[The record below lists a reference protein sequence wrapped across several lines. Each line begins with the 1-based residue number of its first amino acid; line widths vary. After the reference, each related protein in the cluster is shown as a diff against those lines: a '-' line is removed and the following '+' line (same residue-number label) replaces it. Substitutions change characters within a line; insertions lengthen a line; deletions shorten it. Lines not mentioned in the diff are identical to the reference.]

1 MKFTLFLKEE
11 AVQDLTEAFDWYEYK
26 QSGLGAE
33 FLTEV
38 DAFFER
44 ILENPTRYQYY
55 RSQRIAIMN
64 RFPFKIVYEV
74 EQESIFVYAI
84 YHDKRSP
91 EKLAKRR

>member
-38 DAFFER
+38 DAFHS
-44 ILENPTRYQYY
+44 
-55 RSQRIAIMN
+55 SQSLRRDSALHEHQS
-64 RFPFKIVYEV
+64 YE
-74 EQESIFVYAI
+74 
-84 YHDKRSP
+84 
-91 EKLAKRR
+91 